1 MTDKIEAVFQLEGCR
16 VGRFGSAV
24 GGIAL
29 VPQRCYLWSRIKE
42 RDLIRVSLFH
52 IQAVTGIKRGFSG
65 LIAVFSVLMPVPV
78 GPMFGRRKWF

>member
-1 MTDKIEAVFQLEGCR
+1 MTDKIEAVFQLEGRR

-65 LIAVFSVLMPVPV
+65 LITVFSVLMPVPV